1 MIRHRWSIA
10 CARAVVDRY
19 TNSLS
24 LEHIIERINIQG
36 PLPTENAIPIELDI
50 MTLWATDEPGD
61 SEIAQSRLTIVA
73 PDGEELGSNEAQ
85 VDLTKHVRLRNRV
98 HLSGL
103 PFSGCGQYVI
113 RVDLLRGDTW
123 ETVGNIYIDIVQI
136 DPVEQEESQEQA

>member
-103 PFSGCGQYVI
+103 PFSGCGQYVF